1 MNPLN
6 TIKKLSVWIF
16 IVPFV
21 AVNSCLIFVIYFQH
35 FLNPGDGIGVT
46 FPYFDGGTSIS
57 RTARVFPTY
66 LIFKPAMFLTAFLLF
81 KFWSSYAALVN
92 KIDEVNNYSKYFKF
106 FGIASALML
115 VLHSIFL
122 GIKFDIQV
130 YKLFR
135 RVVML
140 SFVIFEITAQT
151 LLVLNFYKI
160 RSQLTNLISKKILIF
175 KIILVSVLVVTA
187 IASMPFLAMDGYK
200 NFKHALEWD
209 YFLGVL
215 LFYLLSHFF
224 WLKNPG
230 SHT

>member
-1 MNPLN
+1 
-6 TIKKLSVWIF
+6 
-16 IVPFV
+16 
-21 AVNSCLIFVIYFQH
+21 
-35 FLNPGDGIGVT
+35 
-46 FPYFDGGTSIS
+46 
-57 RTARVFPTY
+57 
-66 LIFKPAMFLTAFLLF
+66 MFLTAFFLV
-81 KFWSSYAALVN
+81 KFWSSYSVLVN
-92 KIDEVNNYSKYFKF
+92 KIDKVNSYSKYFKF

-122 GIKFDIQV
+122 GIKFDIQI

-175 KIILVSVLVVTA
+175 KIILVSVLVVAA
-187 IASMPFLAMDGYK
+187 IASIPFLAADGHK
-200 NFKHALEWD
+200 HFKHALEWD

>member
-1 MNPLN
+1 M
-6 TIKKLSVWIF
+6 
-16 IVPFV
+16 PFV
-21 AVNSCLIFVIYFQH
+21 AVNSCLIFVIYFQQ
-35 FLNPGDGIGVT
+35 FLNPGDGIGPT
-46 FPYFDGGTSIS
+46 FTYFDGGTSIS

-66 LIFKPAMFLTAFLLF
+66 LIFKPAMFLTAFFLF
-81 KFWSSYAALVN
+81 KFWSSYSVLVN

-122 GIKFDIQV
+122 GIKFDIQI

-187 IASMPFLAMDGYK
+187 IASMPFLAVDGYK

-230 SHT
+230 PHTQQVSSERDKG

>member
-1 MNPLN
+1 MNPLS
-6 TIKKLSVWIF
+6 TIKKLSIWIF
-16 IVPFV
+16 TVPFV
-21 AVNSCLIFVIYFQH
+21 AVNACLIFVIYFQQ
-35 FLNPGDGIGVT
+35 FLTPGDGIGPT

-57 RTARVFPTY
+57 RTARVFSPY
-66 LIFKPAMFLTAFLLF
+66 LIFKPAMFLTAFFLF
-81 KFWSSYAALVN
+81 KFWSSYSVLVN

-122 GIKFDIQV
+122 GIKFDIQI

-140 SFVIFEITAQT
+140 SFVMFEITAQT

-160 RSQLTNLISKKILIF
+160 RSQLNNLISKKILIC

-187 IASMPFLAMDGYK
+187 IISMPFLAVEGHK
-200 NFKHALEWD
+200 HFKHALEWD

>member
-1 MNPLN
+1 MNPLS
-6 TIKKLSVWIF
+6 TIKKLSIWIF

-21 AVNSCLIFVIYFQH
+21 AVNACLIFVIYFQQ
-35 FLNPGDGIGVT
+35 FLTPGDGIGPT

-66 LIFKPAMFLTAFLLF
+66 LIFKPAMFLTAFFLF
-81 KFWSSYAALVN
+81 KFWSSYSVLVN

-122 GIKFDIQV
+122 GIKFDIQI

-175 KIILVSVLVVTA
+175 KIILVSVLVVTT
-187 IASMPFLAMDGYK
+187 IASIPFLAVDGYK

>member
-1 MNPLN
+1 MNPLS
-6 TIKKLSVWIF
+6 TIKKLSIWIF
-16 IVPFV
+16 IVPFI
-21 AVNSCLIFVIYFQH
+21 AVNACLIFVIYFQQ
-35 FLNPGDGIGVT
+35 FLNPGDGIGPT

-81 KFWSSYAALVN
+81 KFWSSYSVLIN
-92 KIDEVNNYSKYFKF
+92 TIDKANNYSKYFKF

-122 GIKFDIQV
+122 GIKFDIQI

-187 IASMPFLAMDGYK
+187 IASMPFLAVDGYK

-224 WLKNPG
+224 WLENSG